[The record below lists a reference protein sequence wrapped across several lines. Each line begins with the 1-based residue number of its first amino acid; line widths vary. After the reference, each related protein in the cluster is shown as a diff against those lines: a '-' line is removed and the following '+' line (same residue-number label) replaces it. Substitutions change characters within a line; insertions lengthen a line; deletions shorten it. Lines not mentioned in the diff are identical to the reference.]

1 MTQELSTFDIRN
13 FLDNL
18 TPTREKGKYV
28 CPNCGGNNLSINF
41 ENGKYRCFNDCE
53 CRDIREA
60 IKPWREVMAEH
71 QGSAVIKQRF
81 TKPQLEK
88 VDKPQKIPHDSLKI
102 ARIDSPLN
110 IPRPEKPQFILQSA
124 YSQLK
129 DKGATAAELN
139 QIEVITYDYDDQK
152 SIVRYQASCEASE
165 KGRAKT
171 FTMRRFIDG
180 KTQWNKG
187 HQAWRLYCQ
196 DEAIAAMKAV
206 TDAIP
211 VLLWHD
217 GEKSVNA
224 GREQKLAGICSTGSS
239 SHEDLVCNLNDIN
252 SQMGDR
258 PFLIAHL
265 QDNDEA
271 GKKKAQKL
279 LKAAAQ
285 TEVSF
290 VVIDL
295 KKINPNLCDKG
306 DIVDIFEAGMLG
318 DELADALFEQ
328 IEQFRNQQIKDSS
341 ESFDIPDSYDPDVT
355 FLQQGFKFLY
365 GDEPWIYAND
375 ELMYWTGTG
384 YKHSPDSV
392 ERPKIA
398 SFCNSFVVVN
408 DEGKISYRY
417 AKPSKVKE
425 LLEWVKFRVEIDPQL
440 LNPPGVNCTNGIL
453 RIEWQGNKPVR
464 RLNLHTPQD
473 YFTYEPQVTYNPE
486 ADTTDCDRLLECL
499 DEPQQQVLL
508 RNLGAS
514 LDLEQVRRLRGRE
527 VKQLL
532 AVGLGSNGK
541 DALRKVASIIYGDHG
556 MTSCSLADFSA
567 YDEGRKFALAPLAH
581 SRVNW
586 ASENPQTA
594 RLDKIQSLKLF
605 ATGNMLHSERKGKD
619 HVEFIPKAIGIYN
632 LNETPALQGVIQAI
646 LDRIAA
652 LEFRKTFKSNPD
664 PDNPN
669 ELQADPRFSYDPDF
683 VRTNVAPAFLNKMLD
698 GLEALISEGIDY
710 ECTNETFLGM
720 QKENNHLFQFV
731 EDCHL
736 GYQANNSM
744 SAKELWSL
752 LEHWYHENG
761 TFSVD
766 DSGRKLWV
774 DQVRPSD
781 KNVKGVNQVL
791 PRILQLFPKAT
802 KTTIYY
808 DISKRNVPIIKG
820 IGFVQVLKPTQEIAE
835 LIKSV
840 EPVQELTETIN
851 LIELPQQSIPEVQ
864 EEILGSTRE
873 ALPQEDDAV
882 IDANAELIRKCISV
896 KSWGMLAELL
906 EEWSETFKSLVWNHL
921 TKEERL
927 QVKEIK
933 SFEKQKDQEAIAMM
947 VDKLPQCMTKQECEA
962 IFESVTDSQKTEAWT
977 LISEEE
983 QQRIHSLFDSS
994 V

>member
-41 ENGKYRCFNDCE
+41 ENGKYRCFNGCE

-60 IKPWREVMAEH
+60 IKPWRELMSER
-71 QGSAVIKQRF
+71 QGSVVIEQRF
-81 TKPQLEK
+81 TKPQVERA
-88 VDKPQKIPHDSLKI
+88 DKPPKIPYDSLKI
-102 ARIDSPLN
+102 ARIGSSAN
-110 IPRPEKPQFILQSA
+110 IPQPEKPQFIPESV
-124 YSQLK
+124 YNQLK
-129 DKGATAAELN
+129 DKGATDAELS
-139 QIEVITYDYDDQK
+139 QIEVITYHYSDQN
-152 SIVRYQASCEASE
+152 SILRYQVSCEASE
-165 KGRAKT
+165 KGKEKT
-171 FTMRRFIDG
+171 FAMRRFIDG

-187 HQAWRLYCQ
+187 HHAWKAYRQ
-196 DEAIAAMKAV
+196 DEAIAAMKDL
-206 TDAIP
+206 TDAVP
-211 VLLWHD
+211 VLLWHE
-217 GEKSVNA
+217 GEKCTDISR
-224 GREQKLAGICSTGSS
+224 GQKLASVCSTGSAN
-239 SHEDLVCNLNDIN
+239 HEDLVSILNDFKL
-252 SQMGDR
+252 QMGDR
-258 PFLIAHL
+258 SFLIACL
-265 QDNDEA
+265 QDNDES

-279 LKAAAQ
+279 VKAAA
-285 TEVSF
+285 EADVSI

-295 KKINPNLCDKG
+295 KEIDPNLCDKG
-306 DIVDIFEAGMLG
+306 DVVDIFETGMLG
-318 DELADALFEQ
+318 DELADAVLQQ
-328 IEQFRNQQIKDSS
+328 IEQFRNQQNKDSS
-341 ESFDIPDSYDPDVT
+341 EFDIPDSCDPDVT
-355 FLQQGFKFLY
+355 FLQQAFKFLY
-365 GDEPWIYAND
+365 GDEPWICAND

-408 DEGKISYRY
+408 DEGKISYPY

-425 LLEWVKFRVEIDPQL
+425 LLEWVKFRVEIDPRL

-464 RLNLHTPQD
+464 RLDPHTPQD
-473 YFTYEPQVTYNPE
+473 YFTYEPLVTYNPD
-486 ADTTDCDRLLECL
+486 ADPTDCDRLLECL
-499 DEPQQQVLL
+499 DEPQQQILL

-514 LDLEQVRRLRGRE
+514 LDLEEVRKRRGRE

-532 AVGLGSNGK
+532 AIGLGANGK
-541 DALRKVASIIYGDHG
+541 DAVRQAVSTIFGHHG
-556 MTSCSLADFSA
+556 LTSCSLADFAA
-567 YDEGRKFALAPLAH
+567 YDDGHKFGLACLAH

-664 PDNPN
+664 PNNPN

-752 LEHWYHENG
+752 LEHWYQENG

-766 DSGRKLWV
+766 DSGRKLWI

-802 KTTIYY
+802 KTTRYC

-820 IGFVQVLKPTQEIAE
+820 IGFIQVLEPTQEIAE

-864 EEILGSTRE
+864 EEILGSTPE
-873 ALPQEDDAV
+873 TLPQEDEAV
-882 IDANAELIRKCISV
+882 IDANAELIRECISV

-933 SFEKQKDQEAIAMM
+933 SFEKQKDQEAIAML
-947 VDKLPQCMTKQECEA
+947 VDKLLQCMTKQECEA

-983 QQRIHSLFDSS
+983 KQRIHSLFDSS